1 MSINLDDLSKKIAL
15 SKEKKAFMASFTE
28 EASKFKDKT
37 EGMQFMKKKMKE
49 ARDAGITFSNADILL
64 LASQIKQTATPQ
76 EQVLIQKILK
86 QYHIE

>member
-1 MSINLDDLSKKIAL
+1 MSINLDDLSKKLAL
-15 SKEKKAFMASFTE
+15 SEEKKAFMASFTE